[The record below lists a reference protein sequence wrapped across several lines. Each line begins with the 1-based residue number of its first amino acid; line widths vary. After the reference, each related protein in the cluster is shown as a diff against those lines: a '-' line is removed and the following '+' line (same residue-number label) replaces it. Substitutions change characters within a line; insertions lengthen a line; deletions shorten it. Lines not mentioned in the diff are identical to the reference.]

1 MKLHRARM
9 AGVTLVELLCAV
21 AIIGV
26 LATMLLG
33 PAGRA
38 LAKARAMQ
46 WNNRAVSLTGEI
58 ADRLYGLFV
67 GQTAFNRVTLADLE
81 RDGLVT
87 TTQARFLKED
97 RVRFSPFSGSDPD
110 ELAVIE
116 VMLKQGFLE
125 SGGLIQVTKG
135 QITRERK

>member
-1 MKLHRARM
+1 MKLNRVRM

-21 AIIGV
+21 AIIAV

-46 WNNRAVSLTGEI
+46 WNNRAHALTADI
-58 ADRLYGLFV
+58 TDRLHAIFV
-67 GQTAFNRVTLADLE
+67 GQTTFTRVTLADLE

-87 TTQARFLKED
+87 TSQARFLKED

-110 ELAVIE
+110 GLAVIE
-116 VMLKQGFLE
+116 VELKPGFLE
-125 SGGLIQVTKG
+125 SGGLIRVTKG
-135 QITRERK
+135 NITLERK